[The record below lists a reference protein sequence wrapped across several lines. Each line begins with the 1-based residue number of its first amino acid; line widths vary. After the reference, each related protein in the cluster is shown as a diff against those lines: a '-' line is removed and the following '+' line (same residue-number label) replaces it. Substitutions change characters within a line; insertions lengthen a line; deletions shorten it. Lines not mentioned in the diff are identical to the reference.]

1 MTESAAIVLG
11 VFLGSL
17 VSGFSGFA
25 FSAVAGAVLIHVFEP
40 HATIPLMMGCS
51 IISQIVTMI
60 VLRRSVQFGTNP
72 ILLVGG
78 LLGVALAIIAMS
90 YFSGQMLRWLFGAFL
105 AVYGT
110 YLLIRTPTA
119 RLSFSGPWS
128 QGVVGTL
135 GGAVG
140 VLTAMPG
147 AVPSIW
153 CEMRGYSKEQ
163 QRGIVQPFIIGM
175 QIFAL
180 ILFAR
185 SPIGL
190 PDKFLANLL
199 IALPPLLLGTC
210 LGALAFQRVDGQTFR
225 KAILL
230 LLILSGLA
238 MLH

>member
-11 VFLGSL
+11 VFLGAL

-51 IISQIVTMI
+51 IISQIVTII

-72 ILLVGG
+72 ILLIGG
-78 LLGVALAIIAMS
+78 LFGVALAITALG
-90 YFSGQMLRWLFGAFL
+90 YVNGQMLRWLFGGFL
-105 AVYGT
+105 AVYAA
-110 YLLIRTPTA
+110 YLLVRTPA
-119 RLSFSGPWS
+119 AGLSFSGPWS
-128 QGVVGTL
+128 QGFVGTL

-185 SPIGL
+185 SPIGI

-199 IALPPLLLGTC
+199 TALPPLLLGTC
-210 LGALAFQRVDGQTFR
+210 LGALAFQRVNGQFFR
-225 KAILL
+225 KAILV